1 MLAIRYVIPHE
12 LVPELEQVLIR
23 EIGNDDVCG
32 GEVRYDLLDDDDIE
46 RISGSVNEALVRK
59 LSASSI
65 VFSRVF
71 SSKPVSTC
79 SFLVGGSPN
88 GMMTNIRLVSFL
100 SQPKSTPRH
109 LDCSTQSDGAHLH

>member
-1 MLAIRYVIPHE
+1 MT
-12 LVPELEQVLIR
+12 R
-23 EIGNDDVCG
+23 EIGNDDVGG

-88 GMMTNIRLVSFL
+88 GMMINIRLVSLL
-100 SQPKSTPRH
+100 SQPKSTPWH
-109 LDCSTQSDGAHLH
+109 LDCSTQRDGARLH